1 MKRKSFISLMAVL
14 AAAGALSACGGSS
27 STAAG
32 AADSASSAASGQPA
46 DRLEAARQ
54 RGTLIVALEGAWS
67 PWCYHDDTD
76 TLVGYDVEVSRAI
89 AEYLG
94 LEPEYVEGE
103 WDGLF
108 AGLEAGRYDIVC
120 NGVEVTEER
129 AKSYDFSEPYAYIH
143 TALAVREDNTDITS
157 FEDLAGKTVGVQL
170 GTTGDLLMSEEVG
183 EGEDK
188 LGIAGVEQY
197 NKAADAV
204 QALLTNKID
213 AVCIDDQV
221 AKNFVAAN
229 PDELTT
235 LDTAFAEESYAIAV
249 SKDNPDLTEQLN
261 GAIAELKEDGT
272 LDAILDKYIA
282 KVEGAEGYV
291 SPEGTE
297 YPNGTLV
304 MATNATFDPYEYIEN
319 GEIVGIDAEFAKALC
334 DKLGY
339 DLHIEDMEF
348 DSIIA
353 AVNSGKAD
361 FGMAGMTVTPERQ
374 EQIDFTDTYCTAAQS
389 IIVLK

>member
-1 MKRKSFISLMAVL
+1 MNKITRRSFL
-14 AAAGALSACGGSS
+14 AAAGLSAALVLTACSSTSS
-27 STAAG
+27 STAA
-32 AADSASSAASGQPA
+32 SASSTAGSAASAAGS
-46 DRLEAARQ
+46 EASTQAIQ
-54 RGTLIVALEGAWS
+54 AL
-67 PWCYHDDTD
+67 
-76 TLVGYDVEVSRAI
+76 
-89 AEYLG
+89 
-94 LEPEYVEGE
+94 
-103 WDGLF
+103 
-108 AGLEAGRYDIVC
+108 
-120 NGVEVTEER
+120 
-129 AKSYDFSEPYAYIH
+129 
-143 TALAVREDNTDITS
+143 
-157 FEDLAGKTVGVQL
+157 EDLAGKTVGVQL

-249 SKDNPDLTEQLN
+249 SKDNPDLTEALN
-261 GAIAELKEDGT
+261 GAIAELMEDGT
-272 LDAILDKYIA
+272 LDAILNKYIA
-282 KVEGAEGYV
+282 KEEGATGYV
-291 SPEGTE
+291 SPEGIE

-304 MATNATFDPYEYIEN
+304 MATNAAFDPYEYIEN

>member
-1 MKRKSFISLMAVL
+1 MNKITRRSFL
-14 AAAGALSACGGSS
+14 AAAGLSAALVLTACSSTSS
-27 STAAG
+27 STAAS
-32 AADSASSAASGQPA
+32 ASSTASSAASAAGS
-46 DRLEAARQ
+46 EASTQAIQ
-54 RGTLIVALEGAWS
+54 AL
-67 PWCYHDDTD
+67 
-76 TLVGYDVEVSRAI
+76 
-89 AEYLG
+89 
-94 LEPEYVEGE
+94 
-103 WDGLF
+103 
-108 AGLEAGRYDIVC
+108 
-120 NGVEVTEER
+120 
-129 AKSYDFSEPYAYIH
+129 
-143 TALAVREDNTDITS
+143 
-157 FEDLAGKTVGVQL
+157 EDLAGKTVGVQL

-229 PDELTT
+229 PDELTM

-249 SKDNPDLTEQLN
+249 SKDNPDLTEALN

-291 SPEGTE
+291 CPEGTE

-304 MATNATFDPYEYIEN
+304 MATNAAFDPYEYIEN

>member
-1 MKRKSFISLMAVL
+1 MKKITRRSFL
-14 AAAGALSACGGSS
+14 AAVGLSAALALTACSSTSS
-27 STAAG
+27 STAAS
-32 AADSASSAASGQPA
+32 ASSTASSAASGA
-46 DRLEAARQ
+46 ASEASTQAIQ
-54 RGTLIVALEGAWS
+54 TL
-67 PWCYHDDTD
+67 DD
-76 TLVGYDVEVSRAI
+76 L
-89 AEYLG
+89 
-94 LEPEYVEGE
+94 
-103 WDGLF
+103 
-108 AGLEAGRYDIVC
+108 
-120 NGVEVTEER
+120 N
-129 AKSYDFSEPYAYIH
+129 
-143 TALAVREDNTDITS
+143 
-157 FEDLAGKTVGVQL
+157 GKTVGVQL

-183 EGEDK
+183 KADG
-188 LGIAGVEQY
+188 LNLAGVEQY

-229 PDELTT
+229 EDKLTM
-235 LDTAFAEESYAIAV
+235 LDTAYKEESYAIAV
-249 SKDNPDLTEQLN
+249 SKDNPELTEALN

-272 LDAILDKYIA
+272 LDAILNKYIA
-282 KVEGAEGYV
+282 KEEGATGYV
-291 SPEGTE
+291 TPEGTE

-319 GEIVGIDAEFAKALC
+319 GEVVGIDAEFAKALC

-339 DLHIEDMEF
+339 DLEIEDMEF

-374 EQIDFTDTYCTAAQS
+374 EQIDFTDTYCTAAQN

>member
-1 MKRKSFISLMAVL
+1 MNKITRRSFL
-14 AAAGALSACGGSS
+14 AAAGLSAALVLTACSSTSS
-27 STAAG
+27 STAA
-32 AADSASSAASGQPA
+32 SASSTAGSAASGA
-46 DRLEAARQ
+46 ASEASTQAIQ
-54 RGTLIVALEGAWS
+54 TL
-67 PWCYHDDTD
+67 
-76 TLVGYDVEVSRAI
+76 
-89 AEYLG
+89 
-94 LEPEYVEGE
+94 
-103 WDGLF
+103 
-108 AGLEAGRYDIVC
+108 
-120 NGVEVTEER
+120 
-129 AKSYDFSEPYAYIH
+129 
-143 TALAVREDNTDITS
+143 
-157 FEDLAGKTVGVQL
+157 EDLNGKTVGVQL

-183 EGEDK
+183 KADG
-188 LGIAGVEQY
+188 LNLAGVEQY

-229 PDELTT
+229 EDKLTM
-235 LDTAFAEESYAIAV
+235 LDTAYTEESYAIAV
-249 SKDNPDLTEQLN
+249 SKDNPELTEALN

-272 LDAILDKYIA
+272 LDAILNKYIA
-282 KVEGAEGYV
+282 KEEGATGYV
-291 SPEGTE
+291 TPEGTE

>member
-1 MKRKSFISLMAVL
+1 MNKITRRSVL
-14 AAAGALSACGGSS
+14 AAAGLSAALVLTACSSTSS
-27 STAAG
+27 STAA
-32 AADSASSAASGQPA
+32 SASSTAGSAASAAGS
-46 DRLEAARQ
+46 EASTQAIQ
-54 RGTLIVALEGAWS
+54 AL
-67 PWCYHDDTD
+67 
-76 TLVGYDVEVSRAI
+76 
-89 AEYLG
+89 
-94 LEPEYVEGE
+94 
-103 WDGLF
+103 
-108 AGLEAGRYDIVC
+108 
-120 NGVEVTEER
+120 
-129 AKSYDFSEPYAYIH
+129 
-143 TALAVREDNTDITS
+143 
-157 FEDLAGKTVGVQL
+157 EDLAGKTVGVQL

-374 EQIDFTDTYCTAAQS
+374 EQIDFTDTYCTAAQN

>member
-1 MKRKSFISLMAVL
+1 MKKITRRSFL
-14 AAAGALSACGGSS
+14 AAVGLSAALALTACSSTSS
-27 STAAG
+27 STAAS
-32 AADSASSAASGQPA
+32 ASSTASSAASTA
-46 DRLEAARQ
+46 ASEASTQAIQ
-54 RGTLIVALEGAWS
+54 AL
-67 PWCYHDDTD
+67 
-76 TLVGYDVEVSRAI
+76 
-89 AEYLG
+89 
-94 LEPEYVEGE
+94 
-103 WDGLF
+103 
-108 AGLEAGRYDIVC
+108 
-120 NGVEVTEER
+120 
-129 AKSYDFSEPYAYIH
+129 
-143 TALAVREDNTDITS
+143 
-157 FEDLAGKTVGVQL
+157 EDLAGKTVGVQL

-229 PDELTT
+229 PDELTM

-261 GAIAELKEDGT
+261 GAIAELKENGT

>member
-1 MKRKSFISLMAVL
+1 MKKITRRSFL
-14 AAAGALSACGGSS
+14 AAVGLSAALALTACSSTSS
-27 STAAG
+27 STAAS
-32 AADSASSAASGQPA
+32 ASSTASSAASTA
-46 DRLEAARQ
+46 ASEASTQAIQ
-54 RGTLIVALEGAWS
+54 TL
-67 PWCYHDDTD
+67 DD
-76 TLVGYDVEVSRAI
+76 L
-89 AEYLG
+89 
-94 LEPEYVEGE
+94 
-103 WDGLF
+103 
-108 AGLEAGRYDIVC
+108 
-120 NGVEVTEER
+120 N
-129 AKSYDFSEPYAYIH
+129 
-143 TALAVREDNTDITS
+143 
-157 FEDLAGKTVGVQL
+157 GKTVGVQL
-170 GTTGDLLMSEEVG
+170 GTTGDLMMSEEVG
-183 EGEDK
+183 KADG
-188 LGIAGVEQY
+188 LNLAGVEQY
-197 NKAADAV
+197 SKAADAV

-229 PDELTT
+229 EDKLTM
-235 LDTAFAEESYAIAV
+235 LDTAYKEESYAIAV
-249 SKDNPDLTEQLN
+249 SKDNPELTEALN

-272 LDAILDKYIA
+272 LDAILNKYIA
-282 KVEGAEGYV
+282 KEEGATGYV
-291 SPEGTE
+291 TPEGTE

-319 GEIVGIDAEFAKALC
+319 GEVVGIDAEFAKALC

-339 DLHIEDMEF
+339 DLEIEDMEF

>member
-1 MKRKSFISLMAVL
+1 MNKITRRSFL
-14 AAAGALSACGGSS
+14 AAAGLSAALVLTACSSTSS
-27 STAAG
+27 STAA
-32 AADSASSAASGQPA
+32 SASSTAGSAASAAGS
-46 DRLEAARQ
+46 EASTQAIQ
-54 RGTLIVALEGAWS
+54 ALE
-67 PWCYHDDTD
+67 
-76 TLVGYDVEVSRAI
+76 
-89 AEYLG
+89 
-94 LEPEYVEGE
+94 
-103 WDGLF
+103 
-108 AGLEAGRYDIVC
+108 
-120 NGVEVTEER
+120 
-129 AKSYDFSEPYAYIH
+129 
-143 TALAVREDNTDITS
+143 
-157 FEDLAGKTVGVQL
+157 DLNGKTVGVQL

>member
-1 MKRKSFISLMAVL
+1 MNKITRRSFL
-14 AAAGALSACGGSS
+14 AAAGLSAALVLTACSSTSS
-27 STAAG
+27 STAAS
-32 AADSASSAASGQPA
+32 ASSTASSAASAAGS
-46 DRLEAARQ
+46 EASTQAIQ
-54 RGTLIVALEGAWS
+54 AL
-67 PWCYHDDTD
+67 
-76 TLVGYDVEVSRAI
+76 
-89 AEYLG
+89 
-94 LEPEYVEGE
+94 
-103 WDGLF
+103 
-108 AGLEAGRYDIVC
+108 
-120 NGVEVTEER
+120 
-129 AKSYDFSEPYAYIH
+129 
-143 TALAVREDNTDITS
+143 
-157 FEDLAGKTVGVQL
+157 EDLAGKTVGVQL

-249 SKDNPDLTEQLN
+249 SKDNADLTEQLN

>member
-1 MKRKSFISLMAVL
+1 MKKITRRSFL
-14 AAAGALSACGGSS
+14 AAVGLSAALALTACSSTSS
-27 STAAG
+27 STAAS
-32 AADSASSAASGQPA
+32 ASSTASSAASTA
-46 DRLEAARQ
+46 ASEASTQAIQ
-54 RGTLIVALEGAWS
+54 TL
-67 PWCYHDDTD
+67 DD
-76 TLVGYDVEVSRAI
+76 L
-89 AEYLG
+89 
-94 LEPEYVEGE
+94 
-103 WDGLF
+103 
-108 AGLEAGRYDIVC
+108 
-120 NGVEVTEER
+120 N
-129 AKSYDFSEPYAYIH
+129 
-143 TALAVREDNTDITS
+143 
-157 FEDLAGKTVGVQL
+157 GKTVGVQL

-229 PDELTT
+229 PDELTM
-235 LDTAFAEESYAIAV
+235 LDTAYTEESYAIAV
-249 SKDNPDLTEQLN
+249 SKDNTELTEKLN

-272 LDAILDKYIA
+272 LDAILNKYIA
-282 KVEGAEGYV
+282 KEEGATGYV

-304 MATNATFDPYEYIEN
+304 MATNAAFDPYEYIEN

>member
-1 MKRKSFISLMAVL
+1 MKKITRRSFL
-14 AAAGALSACGGSS
+14 AAAGLSAALALTACSSTSS
-27 STAAG
+27 STAAS
-32 AADSASSAASGQPA
+32 ASSTASSAASTA
-46 DRLEAARQ
+46 ASEASTQAIQ
-54 RGTLIVALEGAWS
+54 TL
-67 PWCYHDDTD
+67 DD
-76 TLVGYDVEVSRAI
+76 L
-89 AEYLG
+89 
-94 LEPEYVEGE
+94 
-103 WDGLF
+103 
-108 AGLEAGRYDIVC
+108 
-120 NGVEVTEER
+120 N
-129 AKSYDFSEPYAYIH
+129 
-143 TALAVREDNTDITS
+143 
-157 FEDLAGKTVGVQL
+157 GKTVGVQL
-170 GTTGDLLMSEEVG
+170 GTTGDLMMSEEVG
-183 EGEDK
+183 KADG
-188 LGIAGVEQY
+188 LNLAGVEQY
-197 NKAADAV
+197 SKAADAV

-249 SKDNPDLTEQLN
+249 SKDNSDLTEQLN

-282 KVEGAEGYV
+282 KVEGATGYV

-304 MATNATFDPYEYIEN
+304 MATNAAFDPYEYIEN

-339 DLHIEDMEF
+339 DLEIEDMEF

-353 AVNSGKAD
+353 AVVSGKAD
-361 FGMAGMTVTPERQ
+361 FGMAGMTVTPERE
-374 EQIDFTDTYCTAAQS
+374 EQINFTDTYCTAAQN

>member
-1 MKRKSFISLMAVL
+1 MNKITRRSFL
-14 AAAGALSACGGSS
+14 AAAGLSAALVLTACSSTSS
-27 STAAG
+27 STAAS
-32 AADSASSAASGQPA
+32 ASSTASSAASAAGS
-46 DRLEAARQ
+46 EASTQAIQ
-54 RGTLIVALEGAWS
+54 ALE
-67 PWCYHDDTD
+67 
-76 TLVGYDVEVSRAI
+76 
-89 AEYLG
+89 
-94 LEPEYVEGE
+94 
-103 WDGLF
+103 
-108 AGLEAGRYDIVC
+108 
-120 NGVEVTEER
+120 
-129 AKSYDFSEPYAYIH
+129 
-143 TALAVREDNTDITS
+143 
-157 FEDLAGKTVGVQL
+157 DLNGKTVGVQL

-229 PDELTT
+229 PDELTM

-249 SKDNPDLTEQLN
+249 SKDNPDLTEALN
-261 GAIAELKEDGT
+261 GAIAELKENGT

>member
-1 MKRKSFISLMAVL
+1 MKKITRRSFLAVV
-14 AAAGALSACGGSS
+14 GLSAALALTACSSTSS
-27 STAAG
+27 STAAS
-32 AADSASSAASGQPA
+32 ASSTASSAASTAGS
-46 DRLEAARQ
+46 EASTQAIQ
-54 RGTLIVALEGAWS
+54 AL
-67 PWCYHDDTD
+67 
-76 TLVGYDVEVSRAI
+76 
-89 AEYLG
+89 
-94 LEPEYVEGE
+94 
-103 WDGLF
+103 
-108 AGLEAGRYDIVC
+108 
-120 NGVEVTEER
+120 
-129 AKSYDFSEPYAYIH
+129 
-143 TALAVREDNTDITS
+143 
-157 FEDLAGKTVGVQL
+157 EDLAGKTVGVQL

-183 EGEDK
+183 KADG
-188 LGIAGVEQY
+188 LNLAGVEQY

-229 PDELTT
+229 EDKLTM
-235 LDTAFAEESYAIAV
+235 LDTAYKEESYAIAV
-249 SKDNPDLTEQLN
+249 SKDNPELTEALN

-272 LDAILDKYIA
+272 LDAILNKYIA
-282 KVEGAEGYV
+282 KEEGATGYV
-291 SPEGTE
+291 TPEGTE

-319 GEIVGIDAEFAKALC
+319 GEVVGIDAEFAKALC

-339 DLHIEDMEF
+339 DLEIEDMEF

-374 EQIDFTDTYCTAAQS
+374 EQIDFTDTYCTAAQN

>member
-1 MKRKSFISLMAVL
+1 MKKITRRSFLAVV
-14 AAAGALSACGGSS
+14 GLSAALALTACSSTSS
-27 STAAG
+27 STAA
-32 AADSASSAASGQPA
+32 SASSAAS
-46 DRLEAARQ
+46 EAASSAASGAASEASTQ
-54 RGTLIVALEGAWS
+54 AIQTL
-67 PWCYHDDTD
+67 DD
-76 TLVGYDVEVSRAI
+76 L
-89 AEYLG
+89 
-94 LEPEYVEGE
+94 
-103 WDGLF
+103 
-108 AGLEAGRYDIVC
+108 
-120 NGVEVTEER
+120 N
-129 AKSYDFSEPYAYIH
+129 
-143 TALAVREDNTDITS
+143 
-157 FEDLAGKTVGVQL
+157 GKTVGVQL

-282 KVEGAEGYV
+282 KVEGATGYV

-304 MATNATFDPYEYIEN
+304 MATNAAFDPYEYIEN

-339 DLHIEDMEF
+339 DLEIEDMEF

-374 EQIDFTDTYCTAAQS
+374 EQIDFTDTYCTAAQN

>member
-1 MKRKSFISLMAVL
+1 MKKITRRSFL
-14 AAAGALSACGGSS
+14 AAVGLSAALALTACSSTSS
-27 STAAG
+27 STAA
-32 AADSASSAASGQPA
+32 SASSAAS
-46 DRLEAARQ
+46 EAASS
-54 RGTLIVALEGAWS
+54 AASGAAS
-67 PWCYHDDTD
+67 EASTQ
-76 TLVGYDVEVSRAI
+76 AI
-89 AEYLG
+89 QSL
-94 LEPEYVEGE
+94 
-103 WDGLF
+103 
-108 AGLEAGRYDIVC
+108 
-120 NGVEVTEER
+120 
-129 AKSYDFSEPYAYIH
+129 
-143 TALAVREDNTDITS
+143 
-157 FEDLAGKTVGVQL
+157 EDLNGMTVGVQL

-183 EGEDK
+183 KADG
-188 LGIAGVEQY
+188 LNLAGVEQY

-229 PDELTT
+229 EDKLTM
-235 LDTAFAEESYAIAV
+235 LDTAYKEESYAIAV
-249 SKDNPDLTEQLN
+249 SKDNPELTEALN

-272 LDAILDKYIA
+272 LDAILNKYIA
-282 KVEGAEGYV
+282 KEEGATGYV
-291 SPEGTE
+291 TPEGTE

-319 GEIVGIDAEFAKALC
+319 GEVVGIDAEFAKALC

-339 DLHIEDMEF
+339 DLEIEDMEF

-374 EQIDFTDTYCTAAQS
+374 EQIDFTDTYCTAAQN

>member
-1 MKRKSFISLMAVL
+1 MNKITRRSFL
-14 AAAGALSACGGSS
+14 AAAGLSAALVLTACSSTSS
-27 STAAG
+27 STAAS
-32 AADSASSAASGQPA
+32 ASSTASSAASAAGS
-46 DRLEAARQ
+46 EASTQAIQ
-54 RGTLIVALEGAWS
+54 AL
-67 PWCYHDDTD
+67 
-76 TLVGYDVEVSRAI
+76 
-89 AEYLG
+89 
-94 LEPEYVEGE
+94 
-103 WDGLF
+103 
-108 AGLEAGRYDIVC
+108 
-120 NGVEVTEER
+120 
-129 AKSYDFSEPYAYIH
+129 
-143 TALAVREDNTDITS
+143 
-157 FEDLAGKTVGVQL
+157 EDLAGKTVGVQL

-229 PDELTT
+229 PDELTM

-282 KVEGAEGYV
+282 KVEGTTGYV

>member
-1 MKRKSFISLMAVL
+1 MNKITRRSFL
-14 AAAGALSACGGSS
+14 AAAGLSAALVLTACSSTSS
-27 STAAG
+27 STAA
-32 AADSASSAASGQPA
+32 SASSTAGSAASAAGS
-46 DRLEAARQ
+46 EASTQAIQ
-54 RGTLIVALEGAWS
+54 AL
-67 PWCYHDDTD
+67 
-76 TLVGYDVEVSRAI
+76 
-89 AEYLG
+89 
-94 LEPEYVEGE
+94 
-103 WDGLF
+103 
-108 AGLEAGRYDIVC
+108 
-120 NGVEVTEER
+120 
-129 AKSYDFSEPYAYIH
+129 
-143 TALAVREDNTDITS
+143 
-157 FEDLAGKTVGVQL
+157 EDLAGKTVGVQL

-249 SKDNPDLTEQLN
+249 SKDNPDLTEALN

>member
-1 MKRKSFISLMAVL
+1 MNKITRRSFL
-14 AAAGALSACGGSS
+14 AAAGLSAALVLTACSSTSS
-27 STAAG
+27 STAA
-32 AADSASSAASGQPA
+32 SASSTAGSAASAAGS
-46 DRLEAARQ
+46 EASTQAIQ
-54 RGTLIVALEGAWS
+54 TL
-67 PWCYHDDTD
+67 
-76 TLVGYDVEVSRAI
+76 
-89 AEYLG
+89 
-94 LEPEYVEGE
+94 
-103 WDGLF
+103 
-108 AGLEAGRYDIVC
+108 
-120 NGVEVTEER
+120 
-129 AKSYDFSEPYAYIH
+129 
-143 TALAVREDNTDITS
+143 
-157 FEDLAGKTVGVQL
+157 EDLAGKTVGVQL

-261 GAIAELKEDGT
+261 GAIAELKENGT

>member
-1 MKRKSFISLMAVL
+1 MNKITRRSFL
-14 AAAGALSACGGSS
+14 AAAGLSAALVLTACSSTSS
-27 STAAG
+27 STAAS
-32 AADSASSAASGQPA
+32 ASSTASSAASAAGS
-46 DRLEAARQ
+46 EASTQAIQ
-54 RGTLIVALEGAWS
+54 AL
-67 PWCYHDDTD
+67 
-76 TLVGYDVEVSRAI
+76 
-89 AEYLG
+89 
-94 LEPEYVEGE
+94 
-103 WDGLF
+103 
-108 AGLEAGRYDIVC
+108 
-120 NGVEVTEER
+120 
-129 AKSYDFSEPYAYIH
+129 
-143 TALAVREDNTDITS
+143 
-157 FEDLAGKTVGVQL
+157 EDLAGKTVGVQL

-229 PDELTT
+229 PDELTM

-249 SKDNPDLTEQLN
+249 SKDNPDLTEALN

-304 MATNATFDPYEYIEN
+304 MATNAAFDPYEYIEN